1 MDPTLPSAIGGG
13 LKVGKQSKYWDLP
26 VKCRVAI
33 AVSFTAGAELGVSA
47 FLQFDWTQYWEFLAI
62 LTVATVTA
70 NTKVRLL
77 GGSSLSLLT
86 SLVLMAVVSLGMEA
100 AVMIGVIGVVLQTA
114 VPARTVVSYNLVFN
128 VGMIAVTM
136 WGAGLAYELSNFGG
150 ASGALVGLMAASFI
164 YYLGN
169 SVFVSMIV
177 ALSSGQRAFKVW
189 HDHFLYTA
197 PAFFIAEILT
207 FAAYEILRT
216 VHFGVLLV
224 LTPILYM
231 SCSSYRVYLENLEKE
246 KAHAEEMAK
255 LYKSTLETL
264 VLAIDAKDQNQG
276 HVVRV
281 EKYARA
287 LAVSIGLGDEEVEGL
302 AAAALLHDIG
312 KLAVPEYILRK
323 EGALT
328 VEEMDKM
335 KLHCNTGTDIIA
347 NINFSYP
354 VEDAIRYHH
363 ERFDGSGYPE
373 GLKGAEISFGARLL
387 AVVDSCEGFMARH
400 GHLTVSADAAI
411 DMLRRDSGVLF
422 DPEIVE
428 AWSEIY
434 QEVTAEFEVKDDGSE
449 VATPY
454 TEIERAASEVNSLDS
469 LSESIRSME
478 SVREIAVTATR
489 MLQEKV
495 QPCTAVFWL
504 LRQDEL
510 VSCSESPEDTV
521 MMPLG
526 AGVAGWVA
534 AEQSPCVNIKGN
546 FGSYQ
551 GSRIVAVPVVFDGET
566 VGVLSLYRGNPEFS
580 ADELRL
586 VNATADRIAATINKV
601 STLEAAIQH
610 ATSDRLTGLA
620 NRRALEETFEK
631 LDGHPFSIV
640 LFDINAF
647 KAVND
652 TFGHHAGD
660 DALVRIAEHLQSRF
674 ESYEVVCQLGG
685 DEFLVA
691 TPDST
696 FNTRRKIRDF
706 RKLVAQDVDF
716 QRYLEFGFGVSW
728 GVACSPDDGA
738 SLNDVTAIA
747 DKRMYNFK
755 IRMKKADRVSLPA
768 AR

>member
-1 MDPTLPSAIGGG
+1 MAMGVAN
-13 LKVGKQSKYWDLP
+13 VGKQSRYWDLP

-33 AVSFTAGAELGVSA
+33 AVSFTAGAALGISA
-47 FLQFDWTQYWEFLAI
+47 FLQFDWTQYWGFLAI
-62 LTVATVTA
+62 LAVATVTA

-86 SLVLMAVVSLGMEA
+86 SVVLMAVVSLGMEA
-100 AVMIGVIGVVLQTA
+100 AIMIGVIGVVLQTA
-114 VPARTVVSYNLVFN
+114 VPARTVVSYNLAFN
-128 VGMIAVTM
+128 VGMIAVTV
-136 WGAGLAYELSNFGG
+136 WGSGLAYELANFGG

-169 SVFVSMIV
+169 SVFVSVIV

-197 PAFFIAEILT
+197 PAFFMAGILA
-207 FAAYEILRT
+207 FAAFEILRT

-231 SCSSYRVYLENLEKE
+231 SYYSYRVYLENLEKE

-255 LYKSTLETL
+255 LHKSTLETL

-287 LAVSIGLGDEEVEGL
+287 LAVSMGLGDEEVEGL

-335 KLHCNTGTDIIA
+335 KLHCNTGADIIA
-347 NINFSYP
+347 NIKFSYP
-354 VEDAIRYHH
+354 VEDAIRHHH

-373 GLKGAEISFGARLL
+373 GLKGPEISFGARLL

-400 GHLTVSADAAI
+400 GDLTVSADAAI

-428 AWSEIY
+428 AWSEICH
-434 QEVTAEFEVKDDGSE
+434 EVTAEFEVKEDGP
-449 VATPY
+449 VADTPY
-454 TEIERAASEVNSLDS
+454 SEIERAASEVNSLDS
-469 LSESIRSME
+469 LSDSIRSME
-478 SVREIAVTATR
+478 SVREIALTATR

-504 LRQDEL
+504 LREDEL
-510 VSCSESPEDTV
+510 VSCSESLEDAV

-526 AGVAGWVA
+526 AGVAAGWVA
-534 AEQSPCVNIKGN
+534 AEQSPCVNIKEN

-586 VNATADRIAATINKV
+586 VNATADRIAAAIRKA
-601 STLEAAIQH
+601 STLEAAIQD
-610 ATSDRLTGLA
+610 ASSDRLTGLA
-620 NRRALEETFEK
+620 NRRALEEAFEK

-660 DALVRIAEHLQSRF
+660 DALVRIAEHLQSSF
-674 ESYEVVCQLGG
+674 ESHEVVCRLGG

-696 FNTRRKIRDF
+696 FMRPADTRRKIRDF
-706 RKLVAQDVDF
+706 RKLVAQDADF
-716 QRYLEFGFGVSW
+716 ERYLEFGFGVSW
-728 GVACSPDDGA
+728 GVACGPDDGA
-738 SLNDVTAIA
+738 SLNDVTAVA